1 MKRAF
6 KFQVFQIFVLFTSTL
21 LISQESKV
29 FDNLTLESKILNQE
43 RTYAVYLPNDY
54 DSSERSYPVL
64 YLLHGL
70 GDDQTAWIKLG
81 DVQRITDESI
91 DSGISSSM
99 IIVMPDAGSGI
110 VGYINQPNRDWFY
123 EDFFFEELIPHVE
136 SKFRIKKGK
145 KYRAIS
151 GLSMGGGGTLVY
163 ALHRPDLFSSAAPLS
178 PAIGPTDLDDFHK
191 WISRYN
197 FYFNDKIETQK
208 LLNANHPLILIDEKS
223 KQDLNSVA
231 WYLDCGDDDYLYE
244 DSSLLHLAMKKKG
257 VKHEYRVRDG
267 AHTWKYWK
275 ESLPNVLGFVSIN
288 FHQH

>member
-1 MKRAF
+1 MKRAS
-6 KFQVFQIFVLFTSTL
+6 KFQVFQIFVLLTSTP

-99 IIVMPDAGSGI
+99 IIVMPDAGTGI

>member
-54 DSSERSYPVL
+54 DSSEKSYPVL

-99 IIVMPDAGSGI
+99 IIVMPDAGTGI

-208 LLNANHPLILIDEKS
+208 LLNANHPLILIAEKS

>member
-1 MKRAF
+1 MKRAS
-6 KFQVFQIFVLFTSTL
+6 KFQVFQIFVLLTSTP

>member
-1 MKRAF
+1 MKRAS
-6 KFQVFQIFVLFTSTL
+6 KFQVFQIFVLLTSTL

-163 ALHRPDLFSSAAPLS
+163 ALHRPELFSSAAPLS

>member
-1 MKRAF
+1 MRKL
-6 KFQVFQIFVLFTSTL
+6 FQISILFTSTL
-21 LISQESKV
+21 VLAQDSKV
-29 FDNLTLESKILNQE
+29 FDNLKMNSEILNQE
-43 RTYAVYLPNDY
+43 RSYAVYLPPDY
-54 DSSERSYPVL
+54 DSSDRSYPVL

-70 GDDQTAWIKLG
+70 GDDQTGWIKLG

-91 DSGISSSM
+91 NSGISSPM

-110 VGYINQPNRDWFY
+110 VGYINQPNRDWLY
-123 EDFFFEELIPHVE
+123 EDFFFEELMPYVE
-136 SKFRIKKGK
+136 SKFRIKKQK

-178 PAIGPTDLDDFHK
+178 PAIGPTDIDDFHK

-208 LLNANHPLILIDEKS
+208 LLNANHPIILIEKQS
-223 KQDLNSVA
+223 KEYLNSVK

-244 DSSLLHLAMKKKG
+244 DSSLLHVAMKKKG
-257 VKHEYRVRDG
+257 VEHEYRVRDG
-267 AHTWKYWK
+267 AHNWNYWK
-275 ESLPNVLGFVSIN
+275 GSLPKVLGFVSIN

>member
-1 MKRAF
+1 MRKL
-6 KFQVFQIFVLFTSTL
+6 FQIIILFTSTL
-21 LISQESKV
+21 VLAQDSKV
-29 FDNLTLESKILNQE
+29 FDNLKMNSEILNQE
-43 RTYAVYLPNDY
+43 RSYAVYLPPDY
-54 DSSERSYPVL
+54 DASDRSYPVL

-70 GDDQTAWIKLG
+70 GDDQTGWIKLG
-81 DVQRITDESI
+81 DVQRISDESI
-91 DSGISSSM
+91 NSGISSPM

-110 VGYINQPNRDWFY
+110 VGYINQPNRDWLY
-123 EDFFFEELIPHVE
+123 EDFFFEELMPYVE
-136 SKFRIKKGK
+136 SKFRIKKQK

-178 PAIGPTDLDDFHK
+178 PAIGPTDIDDFHK

-208 LLNANHPLILIDEKS
+208 LLNANHPLILIEKQS
-223 KQDLNSVA
+223 KKDLNSIK

-257 VKHEYRVRDG
+257 VDHEYRVRDG
-267 AHTWKYWK
+267 AHNWNYWK
-275 ESLPNVLGFVSIN
+275 ESLPKVLGFVSIN

>member
-1 MKRAF
+1 MKRAS

-54 DSSERSYPVL
+54 DSSEKSYPVL

-208 LLNANHPLILIDEKS
+208 LLNANHPLILIAEKS

>member
-1 MKRAF
+1 MRKL
-6 KFQVFQIFVLFTSTL
+6 FQIIILFTSTL
-21 LISQESKV
+21 VLSQESKV
-29 FDNLTLESKILNQE
+29 FDNLKMNSKILNQE
-43 RTYAVYLPNDY
+43 RSYAVYLPPDY
-54 DSSERSYPVL
+54 DSSDRSYPVL

-70 GDDQTAWIKLG
+70 GDDQTGWIKLG

-91 DSGISSSM
+91 NSGISSSM
-99 IIVMPDAGSGI
+99 IIIMPDAGSGI
-110 VGYINQPNRDWFY
+110 VGYINQPNRDWLY
-123 EDFFFEELIPHVE
+123 EDFFFEELMPHVE
-136 SKFRIKKGK
+136 SKFRIKKQK

-208 LLNANHPLILIDEKS
+208 LLNANHPIILIEKQS
-223 KQDLNSVA
+223 KEDLNSVK

-257 VKHEYRVRDG
+257 VEHEYRVRDG
-267 AHTWKYWK
+267 AHNWNYWK
-275 ESLPNVLGFVSIN
+275 GSLPKVLGFVSIN

>member
-1 MKRAF
+1 MTKL
-6 KFQVFQIFVLFTSTL
+6 FQIALLFTSTFV
-21 LISQESKV
+21 ISQDSRV
-29 FDNLTLESKILNQE
+29 FNNLKMDSKILSQE
-43 RTYAVYLPNDY
+43 RSYAIYLPGDY
-54 DSSERSYPVL
+54 DASERSYPVL

-91 DSGISSSM
+91 NSGISSPM

-110 VGYINQPNRDWFY
+110 VGYINQPNRDWLY

-136 SKFRIKKGK
+136 SEFRIKKGK

-163 ALHRPDLFSSAAPLS
+163 ALHRPDLFSAAAPLS
-178 PAIGPTDLDDFHK
+178 PAIGPTDIDDFQK

-208 LLNANHPLILIDEKS
+208 LLNANHPLILIDDLS
-223 KQDLNSVA
+223 LDDLNSVA
-231 WYLDCGDDDYLYE
+231 WYLDCGDDDYLYK

-267 AHTWKYWK
+267 AHTWHYWK
-275 ESLPNVLGFVSIN
+275 ESLPKVLGFVSIN

>member
-1 MKRAF
+1 MNSYF
-6 KFQVFQIFVLFTSTL
+6 KFQFFQILLLLTSTL
-21 LISQESKV
+21 ALSQDSRV
-29 FDNLTLESKILNQE
+29 FDNLKMESKILGQE
-43 RTYAVYLPNDY
+43 RSYAVYLPSDY
-54 DSSERSYPVL
+54 DTSNRSYPVL

-70 GDDQTAWIKLG
+70 GDDQTGWIKLG

-91 DSGISSSM
+91 NSGISSPM

-110 VGYINQPNRDWFY
+110 VGYINQPNRDWLY
-123 EDFFFEELIPHVE
+123 EDFFFEELLPHVE
-136 SKFRIKKGK
+136 SKYRIKKGK
-145 KYRAIS
+145 QYRAIS

-163 ALHRPDLFSSAAPLS
+163 ALHKPDLFSSAAPLS
-178 PAIGPTDLDDFHK
+178 PAIGPTDIDDFHK

-208 LLNANHPLILIDEKS
+208 LLNANHPLILIDKLS
-223 KQDLNSVA
+223 KEDLNSVA

-257 VKHEYRVRDG
+257 IKHEYRVRDG
-267 AHTWKYWK
+267 AHTWHYWK
-275 ESLPNVLGFVSIN
+275 ESLPKVLGFVSIN

>member
-1 MKRAF
+1 MNSYF
-6 KFQVFQIFVLFTSTL
+6 KFQFFQILILLTSTL
-21 LISQESKV
+21 ALSQDSRV
-29 FDNLTLESKILNQE
+29 FDNLKMESKILGQE
-43 RTYAVYLPNDY
+43 RSYAVYLPSNY
-54 DSSERSYPVL
+54 DTSNRSYPVL

-70 GDDQTAWIKLG
+70 GDDQTGWIKLG

-91 DSGISSSM
+91 NSGISSPI

-110 VGYINQPNRDWFY
+110 VGYINQPSRDWLY
-123 EDFFFEELIPHVE
+123 EDFFFEELMPHVE

-163 ALHRPDLFSSAAPLS
+163 ALHKPDLFSSAAPLS
-178 PAIGPTDLDDFHK
+178 PAIGPTDIDDFQK

-208 LLNANHPLILIDEKS
+208 LLNANHPLILIDKLSIE
-223 KQDLNSVA
+223 DLNSVA

-257 VKHEYRVRDG
+257 IKHEYRVRDG
-267 AHTWKYWK
+267 AHTWHYWK
-275 ESLPNVLGFVSIN
+275 ESLPKVLGFVSIN

>member
-1 MKRAF
+1 MRKL
-6 KFQVFQIFVLFTSTL
+6 FQISILFTSTL
-21 LISQESKV
+21 VLAQDSKV
-29 FDNLTLESKILNQE
+29 FDNLKMNSEILNQE
-43 RTYAVYLPNDY
+43 RSYAVYLPPDY
-54 DSSERSYPVL
+54 DSSDRSYPVL

-70 GDDQTAWIKLG
+70 GDDQTGWIKLG
-81 DVQRITDESI
+81 DVQRISDESI
-91 DSGISSSM
+91 NSGISSPM

-110 VGYINQPNRDWFY
+110 VGYINQPNRDWLY
-123 EDFFFEELIPHVE
+123 EDFFFEELMPYVE
-136 SKFRIKKGK
+136 SKFRIKKQK

-178 PAIGPTDLDDFHK
+178 PAIGPTDIDDFHK

-208 LLNANHPLILIDEKS
+208 LLNANHPIILIEKQS
-223 KQDLNSVA
+223 KEDLNSVK

-257 VKHEYRVRDG
+257 VEHEYRVRDG
-267 AHTWKYWK
+267 AHNWNYWK
-275 ESLPNVLGFVSIN
+275 GSLPKVLGFVSIN

>member
-1 MKRAF
+1 MNSYF
-6 KFQVFQIFVLFTSTL
+6 KFQFFQILLLMTSTL
-21 LISQESKV
+21 VLSQDSRV
-29 FDNLTLESKILNQE
+29 FDNLKMESKILGQE
-43 RTYAVYLPNDY
+43 RSYAVYLPSNY
-54 DSSERSYPVL
+54 DTSNRSYPVL

-70 GDDQTAWIKLG
+70 GDDQTGWIKLG

-91 DSGISSSM
+91 NSGISSPM

-110 VGYINQPNRDWFY
+110 VGYINQPNRDWLY
-123 EDFFFEELIPHVE
+123 EDFFFEELMPHVE

-145 KYRAIS
+145 QYRAIS

-163 ALHRPDLFSSAAPLS
+163 ALHKPDLFSSAAPLS
-178 PAIGPTDLDDFHK
+178 PAIGPTDIDDFQE

-208 LLNANHPLILIDEKS
+208 LLNANHPLILIDKLSIE
-223 KQDLNSVA
+223 DLNSVA

-257 VKHEYRVRDG
+257 IKHQYRVRDG
-267 AHTWKYWK
+267 AHTWHYWK
-275 ESLPNVLGFVSIN
+275 ESLPKVLGFVSIN

>member
-1 MKRAF
+1 MKRAS
-6 KFQVFQIFVLFTSTL
+6 KFQVFQIFVLLTSTP

-163 ALHRPDLFSSAAPLS
+163 ALHRPELFSSAAPLS

>member
-1 MKRAF
+1 MKRAS
-6 KFQVFQIFVLFTSTL
+6 KFQVFQIFVLLTSTP

-99 IIVMPDAGSGI
+99 IIVMPDAGTGI

-163 ALHRPDLFSSAAPLS
+163 ALHRPELFSSAAPLS

>member
-1 MKRAF
+1 MNSYF
-6 KFQVFQIFVLFTSTL
+6 KFQFFQILILLTSTL
-21 LISQESKV
+21 ALSQDSRV
-29 FDNLTLESKILNQE
+29 FDNLKMESKILGQE
-43 RTYAVYLPNDY
+43 RSYAVYLPSNY
-54 DSSERSYPVL
+54 DTSNRSYPVL

-70 GDDQTAWIKLG
+70 GDDQTGWIKLG

-91 DSGISSSM
+91 NSGISSPM

-110 VGYINQPNRDWFY
+110 VGYINQPSRDWLY
-123 EDFFFEELIPHVE
+123 EDFFFEELMPHVE

-163 ALHRPDLFSSAAPLS
+163 ALHKPDLFSSAAPLS
-178 PAIGPTDLDDFHK
+178 PAIGPTDIDDFQK

-208 LLNANHPLILIDEKS
+208 LLNANHPLILIDKLSIE
-223 KQDLNSVA
+223 DLNSVA

-257 VKHEYRVRDG
+257 IKHEYRVRDG
-267 AHTWKYWK
+267 AHTWHYWK
-275 ESLPNVLGFVSIN
+275 ESLPKVLGFVSIN

>member
-1 MKRAF
+1 MRKL
-6 KFQVFQIFVLFTSTL
+6 FQIIILFTSTL
-21 LISQESKV
+21 VLAQDSKV
-29 FDNLTLESKILNQE
+29 FDNLKMNSEILNQE
-43 RTYAVYLPNDY
+43 RSYAVYLPPDY
-54 DSSERSYPVL
+54 DSSDRSYPVL

-70 GDDQTAWIKLG
+70 GDDQTGWIKLG

-91 DSGISSSM
+91 NSGISSPM

-110 VGYINQPNRDWFY
+110 VGYINQPNRDWLY
-123 EDFFFEELIPHVE
+123 EDFFFEELMPYVE
-136 SKFRIKKGK
+136 SKFRIKKQK

-178 PAIGPTDLDDFHK
+178 PAIGPIDIDDFHK

-208 LLNANHPLILIDEKS
+208 LLNANHPLILIEKQS
-223 KQDLNSVA
+223 KKDLNSIK

-257 VKHEYRVRDG
+257 VDHEYRVRDG
-267 AHTWKYWK
+267 AHNWNYWK
-275 ESLPNVLGFVSIN
+275 ESLPKVLGFVSIN
-288 FHQH
+288 FHKH

>member
-1 MKRAF
+1 MRKL
-6 KFQVFQIFVLFTSTL
+6 FQIIILFTSTL
-21 LISQESKV
+21 VLSQESKV
-29 FDNLTLESKILNQE
+29 FDNLKMNSKILNQE
-43 RTYAVYLPNDY
+43 RSYAVYLPPDY
-54 DSSERSYPVL
+54 DSSDRSYPVL

-70 GDDQTAWIKLG
+70 GDDQTGWIKLG
-81 DVQRITDESI
+81 DVQRIADESI
-91 DSGISSSM
+91 NSGISSSM
-99 IIVMPDAGSGI
+99 IIIMPDAGSGI

-123 EDFFFEELIPHVE
+123 EDFFFEELMPHVE
-136 SKFRIKKGK
+136 SKFRIKKQK

-178 PAIGPTDLDDFHK
+178 PAIGPTDIDDFHK

-208 LLNANHPLILIDEKS
+208 LLNANHPIILIEKQS
-223 KQDLNSVA
+223 KEDLNSVK

-257 VKHEYRVRDG
+257 VEHEYRVRDG
-267 AHTWKYWK
+267 AHNWNYWK
-275 ESLPNVLGFVSIN
+275 GSLPKVLGFVSIN

>member
-1 MKRAF
+1 MRKL
-6 KFQVFQIFVLFTSTL
+6 FQIIILFTSTL
-21 LISQESKV
+21 VLSQESKV
-29 FDNLTLESKILNQE
+29 FDNLKMNSKILNQE
-43 RTYAVYLPNDY
+43 RSYAVYLPPDY
-54 DSSERSYPVL
+54 DSSDRSYPVL

-70 GDDQTAWIKLG
+70 GDDQTGWIKLG
-81 DVQRITDESI
+81 DVQRIADESI
-91 DSGISSSM
+91 NSGISSPM

-110 VGYINQPNRDWFY
+110 VGYINQPNRDWLY
-123 EDFFFEELIPHVE
+123 EDFFFEELMPHVE
-136 SKFRIKKGK
+136 SKFRIKKQK

-178 PAIGPTDLDDFHK
+178 PAIGPTDIDDFHK

-208 LLNANHPLILIDEKS
+208 LLNANHPIILIEKQS
-223 KQDLNSVA
+223 KKDLNSVK

-244 DSSLLHLAMKKKG
+244 DSSLLHISMKKKG
-257 VKHEYRVRDG
+257 VEHEYRVRDG
-267 AHTWKYWK
+267 AHNWNYWK
-275 ESLPNVLGFVSIN
+275 GSLPKVLGFVSIN

>member
-1 MKRAF
+1 MKRAS
-6 KFQVFQIFVLFTSTL
+6 KFQVFQIFVLLTSTL

-99 IIVMPDAGSGI
+99 IIVMPDAGTGI

-163 ALHRPDLFSSAAPLS
+163 ALHRPELFSSAAPLS

>member
-1 MKRAF
+1 MNSYF
-6 KFQVFQIFVLFTSTL
+6 KFQFFQILILLTSTL
-21 LISQESKV
+21 ALSQDSRV
-29 FDNLTLESKILNQE
+29 FDNLKMESKILGQE
-43 RTYAVYLPNDY
+43 RSYAVYLPSNY
-54 DSSERSYPVL
+54 DTSNRSYPVL

-70 GDDQTAWIKLG
+70 GDDQTGWIKLG

-91 DSGISSSM
+91 NSGISSPM

-110 VGYINQPNRDWFY
+110 VGYINQPNRDWLY
-123 EDFFFEELIPHVE
+123 EDFFFEELMPHVE

-145 KYRAIS
+145 QYRAIS

-163 ALHRPDLFSSAAPLS
+163 ALHKPDLFSSAAPLS
-178 PAIGPTDLDDFHK
+178 PAIGPTDIDDFQE

-208 LLNANHPLILIDEKS
+208 LLNANHPLILIDKLSIE
-223 KQDLNSVA
+223 DLNSVA

-257 VKHEYRVRDG
+257 IKHQYRVRDG
-267 AHTWKYWK
+267 AHTWHYWK
-275 ESLPNVLGFVSIN
+275 ESLPKVLGFVSIN